1 MTAKLATKPVK
12 DELETINQGIYIA
25 MDHLI
30 NRKDYSEAERVLR
43 QVDHRLVLLINQTQ
57 VAS

>member
-1 MTAKLATKPVK
+1 MTAKLATKPVT
-12 DELETINQGIYIA
+12 DELETIKQGIHLA
-25 MDHLI
+25 MDCLI
-30 NRKDYSEAERVLR
+30 NRKDYPEAERILR

>member
-1 MTAKLATKPVK
+1 MSTTLATKPVK
-12 DELETINQGIYIA
+12 EELETIKQGIHLA
-25 MDHLI
+25 MDRLI
-30 NRKDYSEAERVLR
+30 NRNDYSEAERILR